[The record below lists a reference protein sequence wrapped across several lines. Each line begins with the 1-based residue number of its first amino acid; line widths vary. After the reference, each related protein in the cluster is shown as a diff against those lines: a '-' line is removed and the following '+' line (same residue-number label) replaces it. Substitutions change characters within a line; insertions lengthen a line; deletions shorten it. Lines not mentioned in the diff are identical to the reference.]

1 MTERYIN
8 PHTDFGFKRLFGSEF
23 NKELLMSFLNAMF
36 HGEQNVQDITYLNS
50 EHLGERTD
58 ARRAIFDVYCT
69 NDKGERFIVEMQ
81 NVYQEFF
88 KDRTIYYSTFPIRE
102 QAQRG
107 GDWDFH
113 LNSVYTIGLLN
124 FNFAE
129 GLQNAHRW
137 HHEVKLMEVDT
148 HEVFYDKL
156 TYIYVEIPKFDKSE
170 SELVTMYDKWMFV
183 LKNLSRLMDRP
194 AALQERVF
202 TRLFEQAEIAKFNPQ
217 ELKSYEDSV
226 NAYRDIVN
234 AIKTAEKK
242 KYAEGRAEG
251 LEEGMTKGRAEGRVE
266 GLEEGMTKGRAEGL
280 EEGMTKGRSEALI
293 QVAKD
298 MLKMNIPI
306 DKIVEITRLTEDDI
320 NRL

>member
-1 MTERYIN
+1 MTERYLN

-23 NKELLMSFLNAMF
+23 NKELLVSFLNALF
-36 HGEQNVQDITYLNS
+36 HGEQTVCDITYLNS
-50 EHLGERTD
+50 ERLGDYSD

-69 NDKGERFIVEMQ
+69 NERGEKFIVEMQ

-107 GDWDFH
+107 GDWDFR

-129 GLQNAHRW
+129 GIRDARRW

-156 TYIYVEIPKFDKSE
+156 TYIYVEIPKFDKTE
-170 SELVTMYDKWMFV
+170 DELVTMYDKWMFV
-183 LKNLSRLMDRP
+183 LKNLSRLMSRP
-194 AALQERVF
+194 ASLQERVF
-202 TRLFEQAEIAKFNPQ
+202 TRLFEQAEISKFNPR

-251 LEEGMTKGRAEGRVE
+251 RAEGEKEAKETIALNLLSLGVPLE
-266 GLEEGMTKGRAEGL
+266 TIIKASGLTA
-280 EEGMTKGRSEALI
+280 
-293 QVAKD
+293 D
-298 MLKMNIPI
+298 
-306 DKIVEITRLTEDDI
+306 EITALRTGK
-320 NRL
+320 R